1 MNQRDWKLLLS
12 VWIVCGVVGLIVLT
26 VVSTMLGLFS

>member
-1 MNQRDWKLLLS
+1 MNQRDWKLTLS

-26 VVSTMLGLFS
+26 VGSTILGIFG